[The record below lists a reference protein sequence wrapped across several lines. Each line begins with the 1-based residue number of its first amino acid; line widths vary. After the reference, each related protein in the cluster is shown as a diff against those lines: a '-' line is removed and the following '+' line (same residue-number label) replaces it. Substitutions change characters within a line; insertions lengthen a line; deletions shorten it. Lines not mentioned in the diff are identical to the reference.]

1 MKFHKSLNLLFVII
15 LFGVISLF
23 TSCTQ
28 SKNIVTYLAKDETV
42 IYFIRP
48 SDLSGDKA
56 EAEIDFT
63 LKLKKKKYSNVICN
77 FTIKVKNIPFNDIT
91 STEFKINDKTYPIS
105 KLVLVY
111 REKGE
116 DKIRY
121 SGEMKHEDFIK
132 VFEAEDVLFVITT
145 EATSKTPKAT
155 YTLKPCGSFNKRVK
169 AARIEF
175 FN

>member
-1 MKFHKSLNLLFVII
+1 LKFHKSLNFLFVII
-15 LFGVISLF
+15 LLGIISLS

-63 LKLKKKKYSNVICN
+63 LKLKKKKYSDVICN

-91 STEFKINDKTYPIS
+91 STEFKTNGKTYPIS
-105 KLVLVY
+105 KLVLIF

-116 DKIRY
+116 NKIRY

-132 VFEAEDVLFVITT
+132 LFEAEDISFVITT
-145 EATSKTPKAT
+145 EETSKTPKTT
-155 YTLKPCGSFNKRVK
+155 YTLKPCGNFKNRVK

-175 FN
+175 IN